1 MKKLVL
7 LFLFTT
13 LVMAGIT
20 PIVASAQVDRG
31 AESVYIRPHVGISYY
46 MGDSE
51 KSPFNFDG
59 DLFDKFPYN
68 VGAELGYQFTPS
80 YSVGLDFRYGEY
92 THITDFEVPTKTI
105 DHPTTRWAVRLL
117 ARQLMTSGK
126 IAPYWFGGVN
136 VGGGESYVYSASCAD
151 NVAGSCVT
159 QSEIGFGV
167 SAGLGLDFYINPS
180 TSFFIETGVD
190 TQIPDDASDGRDNNG
205 FTGMDFLGNHSLG
218 IKVNFNRVTPVEIT
232 DMICPV
238 DVVDAGTPITFTAS
252 VNEKAT
258 QPVNYLWTFGDETS
272 ATGMTVSHTFARAG
286 NYTVGLTASN
296 GSGKYTSVKTCAV
309 SVKDPCIP
317 ATITSMRASNMSPD
331 TQTAVAFSANVAGSD
346 SQYRW
351 DMGDGSKMT
360 GASPSHT
367 YSKAGTYTVT
377 LEVENC
383 AGVVKRT
390 MTITV
395 VPYEAAICRELTEMN
410 SVYFKAN
417 SSALTDEGRALLKE
431 NLDILILCPNL
442 NVRVE
447 GWASAGERRPQELSD
462 DRARAVEQYYVDNG
476 VAASRIVSSGKGR
489 SGMGSKKEGLAQFRR
504 ADTIPVR

>member
-13 LVMAGIT
+13 IAIAGLT
-20 PIVASAQVDRG
+20 PIVASAQVERG

-59 DLFDKFPYN
+59 DMFDKFPYN
-68 VGAELGYQFTPS
+68 MGLELGYQFTPS
-80 YSVGLDFRYGEY
+80 YSVGLDFRYGDY
-92 THITDFEVPTKTI
+92 TQITDFEVPTTTE
-105 DHPTTRWAVRLL
+105 DHPTTRWAVRVL
-117 ARQLMTSGK
+117 ARKLMSAGK

-136 VGGGESYVYSASCAD
+136 VGGGDSYVSSVACAN
-151 NVAGSCVT
+151 NVVGSCVT
-159 QSEIGFGV
+159 QNKMGFGL
-167 SAGLGLDFYINPS
+167 SAGLGLDFYINPA
-180 TSFFIETGVD
+180 TSFFIETGLD
-190 TQIPDDASDGRDNNG
+190 SQYPDDASDGRKDNG
-205 FTGMDFLGNHSLG
+205 FTGWDFLGNHSLG

-238 DVVDAGTPITFTAS
+238 SVVDAGTPINFTAS

-258 QPVNYLWTFGDETS
+258 QPVDYLWTFGDETTAS
-272 ATGMTVSHTFARAG
+272 GMTVSHTFARARS
-286 NYTVGLTASN
+286 YTVGLTASN
-296 GSGKYTSVKTCAV
+296 GSGKYTSVKTCMV
-309 SVKDPCIP
+309 EVKDPCVP

-351 DMGDGSKMT
+351 DMGDGTKLT

-395 VPYEAAICRELTEMN
+395 VPYEAAICREITEMN
-410 SVYFKAN
+410 SAYFAAN
-417 SSALTDEGRALLKE
+417 SSALTDEGRAQLKE
-431 NLDILILCPNL
+431 NLDILLLCPNL

-447 GWASAGERRPQELSD
+447 GWASAGERRPQELSE

-476 VAASRIVSSGKGR
+476 VSAGRIVSSGKGR
-489 SGMGSKKEGLAQFRR
+489 SGMGSKKEGLAQIRR
-504 ADTIPVR
+504 VDTIPVR